1 MDVPT
6 NAPTMEDELDYL
18 LSQVSDSDLHELLDD
33 DSAQLHH
40 QALSAGAPIAAASIQ
55 PHPLQ
60 LSNNNGEGRFATF
73 KTDADVEAASMA
85 YTHTSRFLTSRKK
98 TFQMF

>member
-1 MDVPT
+1 MDLPT
-6 NAPTMEDELDYL
+6 NPPTMEDELDYL

-55 PHPLQ
+55 PTPFSSATTTAKVDLLPLKQ
-60 LSNNNGEGRFATF
+60 MPTLKQHRWH
-73 KTDADVEAASMA
+73 
-85 YTHTSRFLTSRKK
+85 THIQAGF
-98 TFQMF
+98 